1 MATDDRQDHK
11 LGCVMSV
18 DPHEH
23 HELVKGPT
31 PLGPLQWA
39 GACKCGQQ
47 FRAVTKQDIYAK
59 AQFHIN
65 RHNYHDD
72 EPDGAA

>member
-1 MATDDRQDHK
+1 
-11 LGCVMSV
+11 MSV

-31 PLGPLQWA
+31 WWRPHQWT
-39 GACKCGQQ
+39 GVCKCGQR
-47 FRAVTKQDIYAK
+47 FDGTTEQDIYAK
-59 AQFHIN
+59 AQLHIN

-72 EPDGAA
+72 DESDGAA